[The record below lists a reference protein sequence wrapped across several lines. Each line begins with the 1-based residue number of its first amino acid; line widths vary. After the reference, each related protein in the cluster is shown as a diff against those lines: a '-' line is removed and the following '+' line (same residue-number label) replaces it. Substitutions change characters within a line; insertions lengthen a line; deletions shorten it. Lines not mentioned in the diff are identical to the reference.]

1 MSNAGTNN
9 LFRKGNLALWIQH
22 VNTGKMVSFKAFLTD
37 FQENFD
43 TAYDE
48 QYFVMHPDPLRKWKS
63 TVRSINLGWKI
74 VAYDTKEAE
83 HNLRQVSSLASFL
96 YGEQEERFAGG
107 VSFYS
112 PKVGGSPIF
121 RVKMVNLMTDTN
133 LGSNAESGLLGY
145 IDGFTYKMSM
155 DQPFFSKEAEAQRDK
170 GLIRNLFSS
179 RGAAGGAS
187 VIYPQLIEAS
197 FKFYPVHEKTPAW
210 INGNFSIGRFPYG
223 INPASTR
230 PSGRRDERTEVEPD
244 NPSTTPADEVGR
256 GTDPAEGVVADTTA
270 AATEARVMQQLK
282 QQNPN
287 LD

>member
-9 LFRKGNLALWIQH
+9 LFRKGNLALWVQH
-22 VNTGKMVSFKAFLTD
+22 VNTGKMVSFKAFLTE

-43 TAYDE
+43 TSYDE
-48 QYFVMHPDPLRKWKS
+48 QYFVMHPEPLRKWKS
-63 TVRSINLGWKI
+63 TVRSINLAWKI
-74 VAYDTKEAE
+74 VAYDTREAE
-83 HNLRQVSSLASFL
+83 HNLRQISSLASFL

-145 IDGFTYKMSM
+145 IEGFNYKMSM

-170 GLIRNLFSS
+170 GLVSNLFSS
-179 RGAAGGAS
+179 RGDAGGAS

-210 INGNFSIGRFPYG
+210 INGYFSIGRFPYG
-223 INPASTR
+223 ITPASTR

-244 NPSTTPADEVGR
+244 RPSQTPAEQVAPGN
-256 GTDPAEGVVADTTA
+256 DPPEGVAAARAT
-270 AATEARVMQQLK
+270 AATEASVLNQLRE
-282 QQNPN
+282 QNPD
-287 LD
+287 LK